1 MNEKRICELENE
13 EIVQIVDSMDR
24 QRDETEE
31 RKLRDINKVKKHYIQ
46 LFSVKWDIERRS
58 NI

>member
-46 LFSVKWDIERRS
+46 LFSVK
-58 NI
+58 

>member
-1 MNEKRICELENE
+1 MKEKRICELENE

-46 LFSVKWDIERRS
+46 LFSVK
-58 NI
+58 